1 MNAFLANPAP
11 LLDVR
16 SPGEYEQA
24 HIPGAKNLPL
34 FSNQERAAVGSCFKR
49 EGSKVAVKLGL
60 ELVAPRLPELAN
72 QLEAE
77 AKNGHLRLYCWRGG
91 MRSSSVAWLAK
102 TVGIDVQLLAGGY
115 KSFRNWALAQFELS
129 WPICLLGGG
138 TGSGKTAVLQALAKR
153 GAAVVDLEKLANH
166 RGSSFGGLGLPKQ
179 PSVEHFENCLA
190 IELRGVNGMAPLW
203 LEAES
208 AQVGRCRIPH
218 GIWKQMQLAPLVVL
232 ERPKEE
238 RIAML
243 VEVYGSQC
251 PKGLI
256 EATERLSRKLGPQR
270 TATALS
276 SIRNGDLSRA
286 CAEILDYYDRSY
298 TSELARRQSSIER
311 LDGGGKSIENIA
323 QLLMELGAA

>member
-1 MNAFLANPAP
+1 
-11 LLDVR
+11 
-16 SPGEYEQA
+16 
-24 HIPGAKNLPL
+24 
-34 FSNQERAAVGSCFKR
+34 
-49 EGSKVAVKLGL
+49 
-60 ELVAPRLPELAN
+60 
-72 QLEAE
+72 
-77 AKNGHLRLYCWRGG
+77 

-115 KSFRNWALAQFELS
+115 KSVRNWVLAQFELS

-190 IELRGVNGMAPLW
+190 IELRGINGMAPLW

-208 AQVGRCRIPH
+208 AQVGRCRIPN

-243 VEVYGSQC
+243 VEVYGTQC
-251 PKGLI
+251 PMGLI

-323 QLLMELGAA
+323 QLLMELRAA